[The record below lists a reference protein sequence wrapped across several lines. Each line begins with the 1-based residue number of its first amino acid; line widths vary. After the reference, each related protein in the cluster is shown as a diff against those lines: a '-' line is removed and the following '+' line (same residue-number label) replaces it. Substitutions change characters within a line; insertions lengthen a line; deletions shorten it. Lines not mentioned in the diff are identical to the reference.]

1 MIISALYII
10 LTALGLS
17 FLIFIHELGH
27 YFMGRKVGMRVEVFS
42 IGFGKPLL
50 VWYRDGV
57 RWQICLVP
65 FGGYV
70 KFAGESSEGDLEPH
84 EVPDGFYG
92 KPPWDR
98 IKVAFMGPFVNLVFA
113 FLAFSMLWVSGGRE
127 KNFREFTSYIGWV
140 DPSSELYEKGVRPGD
155 RITSYDDHE
164 FTGQKDHLYAS
175 LLSDGDVT
183 IGGLKVDYKN
193 QSQEP
198 FEYTLAPYAHPY
210 YLNNDVHSFGI
221 LDSASNLIYDRYN
234 GVDNPIQEGAPIA
247 SSGIEYSDRIV
258 WVDGEQVFSQPQLSY
273 LVNQERALLTVQ
285 RGDESLLFRAP
296 RVAMR
301 EFKLDPS
308 VRDEVEDWQ
317 FESKVKG
324 KFFDLTFLPYDL
336 TLDCV
341 VQNKLLF
348 IDEEDEAIAF
358 PATPFSQMEEALKPG
373 DRITAVDGVP
383 VSKAY
388 DLLALLQEKRLHIVV
403 ERNPSR
409 VESALWTEA
418 DDLQLESVNW
428 SALNTIA
435 SSIGSDEPITSSGNF
450 TLLNAV
456 TPIKRKDLPLP
467 PEKKEWYENL
477 LQEQRKQLEE
487 IQDAQKRN
495 EALQVWEDSQNQLI
509 LGLSLQDSQVTYN
522 PQPQVLFGVVFEE
535 ISRTLQALVVGDLNP
550 KHLSGPVG
558 IVQIIHHGFT
568 VGAKEALYWLA
579 LISLNLAVLN
589 LLPIPVLDGGHIC
602 MSLFEM
608 VTKKPI
614 KAQTMERLVLPF
626 MVLLMMFFVYITF
639 QDIFRIFGQ
648 YFH

>member
-84 EVPDGFYG
+84 EIPDGFYG
-92 KPPWDR
+92 KSPWDR
-98 IKVAFMGPFVNLVFA
+98 IKVAFMGPFVNICFA
-113 FLAFSMLWVSGGRE
+113 FVAFTLLWVSGGRD
-127 KNFREFTSYIGWV
+127 KSFREFTSYIGWV
-140 DPSSELYEKGVRPGD
+140 DPISDLYTKGVRPGD
-155 RITSYDDHE
+155 KITSYDDHE

-183 IGGLKVDYKN
+183 IAGLKVDYKKH
-193 QSQEP
+193 SQET
-198 FEYTLAPYAHPY
+198 FQYILSPYPHPY
-210 YLNNDVHSFGI
+210 YLNKDVRSFGI

-234 GVDNPIQEGAPIA
+234 GADNPIQDSAPIA

-258 WVDGEQVFSQPQLSY
+258 WVDGEQVFSQTHLSY
-273 LVNQERALLTVQ
+273 LVNQERALLTVA

-296 RVAMR
+296 RIPLR
-301 EFKLDPS
+301 EFNLDAT

-324 KFFDLTFLPYDL
+324 KFFDLVFLPYDL

-341 VQNKLLF
+341 VQSKLQF
-348 IDEEDEAIAF
+348 IDEEDEAVAF
-358 PATPFSQMEEALKPG
+358 PAVPFSPMEEALKPG
-373 DRITAVDGVP
+373 DRIIAVDGTP

-388 DLLALLQEKRLHIVV
+388 DILASLQEKRLHIAV
-403 ERNPSR
+403 ERIPDRGKSI
-409 VESALWTEA
+409 LWTEA
-418 DDLQLESVNW
+418 DTEQVESVDW
-428 SALNTIA
+428 SGLNTIA
-435 SSIGSDEPITSSGNF
+435 SSLGNGDPITSSGSF
-450 TLLNAV
+450 VLLKAI

-477 LQEQRKQLEE
+477 LQEKKKQLEE
-487 IQDAQKRN
+487 IQDSQKRN
-495 EALQVWEDSQNQLI
+495 EALQVWEDQQNQLI

-522 PQPQVLFGVVFEE
+522 PQPQVLFASVFEE

-568 VGAKEALYWLA
+568 VGLKEALYWLA

-626 MVLLMMFFVYITF
+626 MVLLMVFFVYITF
-639 QDIFRIFGQ
+639 QDVFRLFGQ